1 MTLKK
6 CEFSKELCDN
16 IKRCP
21 KRFKKNYFMYIYL
34 INYSYHH
41 GCQNPDLYPIIL
53 RFYDSTCP
61 KRSGSFKN
69 LCDHSGSVGLYDSDN
84 PK

>member
-1 MTLKK
+1 MNFQKNYVTTLKDAQK
-6 CEFSKELCDN
+6 G
-16 IKRCP
+16 
-21 KRFKKNYFMYIYL
+21 FKKFYFMYIYL